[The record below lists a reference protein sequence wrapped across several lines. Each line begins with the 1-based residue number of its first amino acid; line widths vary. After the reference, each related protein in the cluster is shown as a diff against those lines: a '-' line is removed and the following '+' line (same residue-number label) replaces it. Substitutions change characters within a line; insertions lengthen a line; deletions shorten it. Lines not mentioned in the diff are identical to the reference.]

1 MRLFLLVA
9 WVLVLT
15 SCAAVYSYDHETAA
29 GEKCHVGIYSRREV
43 GGPVSFEADK
53 DCGVKAGTGSL
64 TGGQLTSAD
73 NVVQGVVDSVLDRTL
88 GPKPAPAAPAQVEQP
103 KQ

>member
-1 MRLFLLVA
+1 MLRHLLLVV

-15 SCAAVYSYDHETAA
+15 SCAAVYTYDHETAA

-53 DCGVKAGTGSL
+53 DCGVKAGTGNL
-64 TGGQLTSAD
+64 TGGELRSGDAL
-73 NVVQGVVDSVLDRTL
+73 VKGVVDGVLDRTI
-88 GPKPAPAAPAQVEQP
+88 GPAPAQAEQP
-103 KQ
+103 QQ